1 MIRFSSEPKLVPQA
15 LWDQCSLRSSIILC
29 YAKVDLPVT
38 GFITLTALVR
48 SITKSLLKVSFL
60 TTVCS
65 ASVCFFPA
73 SGVTEVWQCPA
84 LAAPRFTE
92 SDLTYRSCKAVEC
105 LGPKCGPLKGHFDEE
120 VHSLEKCPKERQ
132 LKHLAASITV
142 LRFCSGVLLLNCSQS
157 VKKCFDHGSL
167 HTKHT
172 GGGLVEC

>member
-1 MIRFSSEPKLVPQA
+1 MLCICQSRLV
-15 LWDQCSLRSSIILC
+15 RHRV
-29 YAKVDLPVT
+29 YN
-38 GFITLTALVR
+38 LTALVR
-48 SITKSLLKVSFL
+48 NITKSLLKVSFL

-73 SGVTEVWQCPA
+73 SGVTKVWQSPA
-84 LAAPRFTE
+84 LAAQRFTE

-105 LGPKCGPLKGHFDEE
+105 LGPKCGPHKRHFDDE

-157 VKKCFDHGSL
+157 VKKMF
-167 HTKHT
+167 
-172 GGGLVEC
+172 